1 MILLNGKQ
9 IANEIQTEIA
19 EKVTI
24 KKSEQKK
31 VPHLAAIFVGDDG
44 GSLTYINAKMKACAK
59 VGFESSLFTF
69 KNDVSEFDLL
79 NKINELNEDE
89 SIDGYIVQ
97 LPLPKQIDTRKIILA
112 IDPKK
117 DVDGFH
123 PENFGR
129 MMQGLPCFIPATPL
143 GILELLKRYNIE
155 TTGKHCVVVGRS
167 NIVGLPMSVLLA
179 QNADYGNAT
188 VTIAHSYTKNL
199 KSICLLADILIVA
212 VGKPEFITAEYIKK
226 GAVVI
231 DVGIHRTEN
240 SFTKKIEIKGDVL
253 FDDVAS
259 HTSFI
264 SPVPGGVGPLTIC
277 GLLLNTLIASERK

>member
-19 EKVTI
+19 EKVT
-24 KKSEQKK
+24 KRKAEQKK
-31 VPHLAAIFVGDDG
+31 VPHLAAIIVGDDG
-44 GSLTYINAKMKACAK
+44 GSLTYINAKIKACEK
-59 VGFESSLFTF
+59 VGFESSLFAF
-69 KNDVSEFDLL
+69 KNDIREIDLL
-79 NKINELNEDE
+79 NKINELNNDE
-89 SIDGYIVQ
+89 NIDGYIVQ
-97 LPLPKQIDTRKIILA
+97 LPLPKHIDAKKIILA

-155 TTGKHCVVVGRS
+155 TKGKHCVVVGRS

-199 KSICLLADILIVA
+199 KSVCLLADILIVA
-212 VGKPEFITAEYIKK
+212 VGKPEFITAEFIKK
-226 GAVVI
+226 GAVVV
-231 DVGIHRTEN
+231 DVGIHRIEN
-240 SFTKKIEIKGDVL
+240 AKTKKNEIKGDVL
-253 FDDVAS
+253 FDDVAP
-259 HTSFI
+259 HTSYI

-277 GLLLNTLIASERK
+277 GLLLNTLIACERK